1 MTVLLRKHAVMS
13 VLAIVGLLMLIGP
26 MSALAQSVGSGN
38 QDVST
43 SAVRSQLL
51 NGGSLQIIDTAQA
64 PCSGQ
69 CAVANWQTG
78 ACTCPEGY
86 TAIPTARILISV
98 GSGEEGSICGSFLY
112 TCGIPPQ

>member
-1 MTVLLRKHAVMS
+1 MTVLLRKHSVMS
-13 VLAIVGLLMLIGP
+13 VLAVVGLLMLIGP
-26 MSALAQSVGSGN
+26 MSALAQSLGSGN
-38 QDVST
+38 QLAT
-43 SAVRSQLL
+43 RSQLL
-51 NGGSLQIIDTAQA
+51 DGGSLQIIDTAEA

-86 TAIPTARILISV
+86 TAIPTARILVSV
-98 GSGEEGSICGSFLY
+98 GSGAEGSTCGSFLY

>member
-1 MTVLLRKHAVMS
+1 MTVLLRKHSVMS
-13 VLAIVGLLMLIGP
+13 VLAVVGLLMLIGP
-26 MSALAQSVGSGN
+26 MSALAQSLGSGN
-38 QDVST
+38 QLAT
-43 SAVRSQLL
+43 RSQLL
-51 NGGSLQIIDTAQA
+51 DGGSLQIIDTAEA

>member
-1 MTVLLRKHAVMS
+1 MTVLLRKHPVMS
-13 VLAIVGLLMLIGP
+13 VLAVVGLLIVIGP
-26 MSALAQSVGSGN
+26 MSALAQSAGSGN
-38 QDVST
+38 KLATRTQILD
-43 SAVRSQLL
+43 
-51 NGGSLQIIDTAQA
+51 GGSLQIVDTAQA

-86 TAIPTARILISV
+86 TPIPTARILISV
-98 GSGEEGSICGSFLY
+98 GSGEEGSTCGSFLY